1 MVGTIKLRLFKFFK
15 EYTKLFNGYIF
26 VKVSDLSRII
36 TSLFW
41 REDDCNMQAY
51 KEVKGEHLL
60 RRKILEDLQRILDDD
75 FSEDVIL
82 VTGAAGFVG
91 RELCR
96 QLASYPVKK
105 LLLLDQLDSALFD
118 TEQELMV
125 INPYLETESILGD
138 IKECTS
144 LEHIFINEQPS
155 LVFHTAAYKDIQL
168 LEANPFQAV
177 GNNILG
183 TMYLAD
189 LSIIY
194 KVDKFVFVSTDQA
207 FNPDNVM
214 GASKRVAEKYLENL
228 EESKSS
234 LDSTKFIITRFEN
247 IQSNSLPNKFKP
259 YNEKDFCNDS
269 DCIKISHS
277 CKLIID
283 SCKMGKGGEIFTFDS
298 LNGEYSFESS
308 EQNVVKYSGL
318 SHNEL
323 LPVENVAKMNIV
335 PTFHPYINLALSEKI
350 DRFVFS
356 QEFEIL
362 YNIWENQTDDYELI
376 RQLFILSFRK

>member
-1 MVGTIKLRLFKFFK
+1 MFDF
-15 EYTKLFNGYIF
+15 
-26 VKVSDLSRII
+26 SRSL

-41 REDDCNMQAY
+41 KEDDCKMQAY
-51 KEVKGEHLL
+51 HEVKGEHLL
-60 RRKILEDLQRILDDD
+60 RRKIFEDLQSILDDD

-96 QLASYPVKK
+96 QLALYPVKK
-105 LLLLDQLDSALFD
+105 LLLLDQLDSALYD
-118 TEQELMV
+118 IEQELML
-125 INPYLETESILGD
+125 INSYLEIESILGD

-144 LEHIFINEQPS
+144 LEHIFINERPS

-183 TMYLAD
+183 TKYLAD

-194 KVDKFVFVSTDQA
+194 KVEKFLFVSTDEA

-214 GASKRVAEKYLENL
+214 GASKRVAEKYLEHL
-228 EESKSS
+228 EESKSPS
-234 LDSTKFIITRFEN
+234 DSTKFIITRFEN
-247 IQSNSLPNKFKP
+247 IKSSSWPNKIKP
-259 YNEKDFCNDS
+259 YNEKYFCNDS
-269 DCIKISHS
+269 DFFTISES

-283 SCKMGKGGEIFTFDS
+283 SCKMGKGGEIFTFDR
-298 LNGEYSFESS
+298 LNSEYRYDSS
-308 EQNVVKYSGL
+308 EKNVLKYLGVP
-318 SHNEL
+318 HNEL
-323 LPVENVAKMNIV
+323 FPVENLGKINIV
-335 PTFHPYINLALSEKI
+335 PTFHPYINIALSEEI

-362 YNIWENQTDDYELI
+362 YKIWENQTEDYELI
-376 RQLFILSFRK
+376 RQLFILSLKDSN